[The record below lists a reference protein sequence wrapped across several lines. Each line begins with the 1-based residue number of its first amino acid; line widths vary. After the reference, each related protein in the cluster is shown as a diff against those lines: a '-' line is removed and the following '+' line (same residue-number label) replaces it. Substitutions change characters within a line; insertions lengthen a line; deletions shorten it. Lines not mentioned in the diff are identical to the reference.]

1 MDKFRGI
8 YLDYSIN
15 RIFLGG
21 KFYLWHHRLYS
32 PLKESKL
39 PILSTTEIQA
49 DSGYQGIQKKHT
61 HWKIPHKGKNKIPLT
76 KEQKKENHQLSSSR
90 VVVENV
96 IRELKIFRIIAEKYR
111 NRRKQFGLRLNLLAA
126 IVNFQNDLC

>member
-1 MDKFRGI
+1 LF
-8 YLDYSIN
+8 
-15 RIFLGG
+15 
-21 KFYLWHHRLYS
+21 
-32 PLKESKL
+32 KESKL

-49 DSGYQGIQKKHT
+49 DSGYQGIQKKYT
-61 HWKIPHKGKNKIPLT
+61 NCKIPHKGKKKIPLT

-96 IRELKIFRIIAEKYR
+96 IRALKIFRIIAEKYR
-111 NRRKQFGLRLNLLAA
+111 NRRKRFGLRLNFLAA